1 MQDDI
6 FQTPAYQKI
15 ASSTIDRTIRFLFDN
30 NKEFSL
36 ACEAKY
42 LNFEPELPPH
52 IKETFGE
59 TVLFILTGY
68 TYETAQIDDEYFS
81 FEAGFGEESFGS
93 TVTLPI
99 LAIKQM
105 FVGEYPILF
114 NICNPVIEDEVV
126 FDPEEI
132 DTSKSMAALLNN
144 PENKKFLKKK

>member
-15 ASSTIDRTIRFLFDN
+15 ASSTIDQTIRFLFDN

-42 LNFEPELPPH
+42 LNFDPELPSK
-52 IKETFGE
+52 IKDTFGE

-68 TYETAQIDDEYFS
+68 TYETAQIDEDSFS
-81 FEAGFGEESFGS
+81 FEAGFGEESFGA

-99 LAIKQM
+99 LAIKQI
-105 FVGEYPILF
+105 FVGDYPILF
-114 NICNPVIEDEVV
+114 NVSNPIEVDALIHI
-126 FDPEEI
+126 EEI
-132 DTSKSMAALLNN
+132 DTSKSMEALLNN
-144 PENKKFLKKK
+144 PENKKFLKKR